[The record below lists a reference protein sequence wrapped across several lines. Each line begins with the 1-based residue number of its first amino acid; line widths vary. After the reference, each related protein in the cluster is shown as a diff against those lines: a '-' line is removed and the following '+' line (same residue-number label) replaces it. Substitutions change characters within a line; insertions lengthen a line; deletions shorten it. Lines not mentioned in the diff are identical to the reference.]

1 MDKENCSNCQ
11 VGFLDKYV
19 NIGSCPYFNPHDEA
33 HCSMWKPLGE
43 VKKVNSE
50 NKKLNMDDSNENR

>member
-19 NIGSCPYFNPHDEA
+19 NIGSCPYFNPSDGKHCRMWKRLDEA
-33 HCSMWKPLGE
+33 
-43 VKKVNSE
+43 KKVNSDE
-50 NKKLNMDDSNENR
+50 EKLNTHDSIEIE